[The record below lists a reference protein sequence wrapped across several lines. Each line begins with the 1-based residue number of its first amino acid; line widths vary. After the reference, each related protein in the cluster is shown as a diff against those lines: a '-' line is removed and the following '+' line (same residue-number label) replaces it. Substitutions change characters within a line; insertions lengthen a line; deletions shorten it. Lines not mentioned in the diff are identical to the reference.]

1 MAKTGDFDTFYVY
14 AGGPECIIDTDY
26 VGTGDCEI
34 AYCGGP
40 DVILGTGGGG
50 GEPPGGETV
59 PGLFFANG

>member
-14 AGGPECIIDTDY
+14 CGGPGMVIDTDLT
-26 VGTGDCEI
+26 GTGACEI

-40 DVILGTGGGG
+40 DFILGTGSGG
-50 GEPPGGETV
+50 GEPPGGGNE